1 MRVILINPPIDC
13 VLENGNASPV
23 TSYLFYNSA
32 PLGLLYIA
40 GVLEQAGETVAA
52 IDGAAEQL
60 NVEKVVDRVVEFNP
74 DVIGIGSF
82 TVSFETTKRLAAELK
97 AVLPEVPIV
106 LGSYHV
112 TLVPEEAM
120 ADSNFDVGV
129 LGEGEHTMMELV

>member
-60 NVEKVVDRVVEFNP
+60 NVAGVVERVARDRVVER
-74 DVIGIGSF
+74 GG
-82 TVSFETTKRLAAELK
+82 LL
-97 AVLPEVPIV
+97 
-106 LGSYHV
+106 
-112 TLVPEEAM
+112 
-120 ADSNFDVGV
+120 
-129 LGEGEHTMMELV
+129 